1 MGEGGRLCILVEIH
15 KYVCYYK
22 NMSIKTSYR
31 YIVKRTDSGEPIIEG
46 TRISVR
52 DIVEQW
58 KLGTSPE
65 EIPSIYPHIT
75 LSQVFEAIAY
85 YLDNKNEIENYI
97 EKNTIPENLS
107 GKSLSR

>member
-1 MGEGGRLCILVEIH
+1 
-15 KYVCYYK
+15 
-22 NMSIKTSYR
+22 MSTQTAYR
-31 YIVKRTDSGEPIIEG
+31 HIVKRIDTGEPVVAG

-58 KLGTSPE
+58 KFGTSAE

-75 LSQVFEAIAY
+75 LSQVFEALAY
-85 YLDNKNEIENYI
+85 YLDNKNEIEGYI
-97 EKNTIPENLS
+97 EKNRIPENLS